1 MQTLSVHKLALL
13 LAFVMLAP
21 DLRAA
26 DLGFPESCIELMNVP
41 PKGITGHTISMRDS
55 VLFAFDHPN
64 RKHIPGEVSPFI
76 VWDSLTGK
84 WLAKLPAPREH
95 ALTWSFS
102 PDGTLLAIGIATNTR
117 VVQLWEVGSKDR
129 QGAPS
134 LRLIA
139 KLPQRHHRPILSDPR
154 REGHAGF
161 ADVVGLV
168 WTPDS
173 KTLLARHDTPKQ
185 EIQFWSRTDKPG
197 VWDES
202 DRETKWKPWAIV
214 EYEPQTTLHFTVSP
228 DNRSLAVLISH
239 EAHGERREGF
249 GQIFDLHTAEL
260 REEFQVKRPPRSP
273 SRTYDYRLKYSA
285 DSKTLAISDHRY
297 LALWD
302 TAPLKPRVEM
312 EKPDFLGESSEHP
325 HYHTAFLQNDR
336 WLLTMKSVSHDDRRR
351 FTGGLSQ
358 LQFRDTQSGE
368 LRREVGFPK
377 ELGLLDT
384 LESLPDGRVMTRF
397 AFLKKNRDFGVRY
410 FLWPHEDL
418 LRYAA
423 EHGSQPR

>member
-1 MQTLSVHKLALL
+1 MKSGSVHGVTAVLAAVALINC
-13 LAFVMLAP
+13 V
-21 DLRAA
+21 RAA
-26 DLGFPESCIELMNVP
+26 DLGFPETCVELANVSS
-41 PKGITGHTISMRDS
+41 KGLSSHTLSPRDS

-64 RKHIPGEVSPFI
+64 RKHIPGEVSPFV
-76 VWDSLTGK
+76 VWDSLTGQ
-84 WLAKLPAPREH
+84 WLAKLPAPQEH
-95 ALTWSFS
+95 ALNWSFS

-129 QGAPS
+129 QGVPS

-139 KLPQRHHRPILSDPR
+139 KLPQRYHRPILSDPR

-168 WTPDS
+168 WSPDS
-173 KTLLARHDTPKQ
+173 KTLLARHQTLKE
-185 EIQFWSRTDKPG
+185 EIQFWSRTDRPS

-228 DNRSLAVLISH
+228 DNRSLAALISH

-249 GQIFDLHTAEL
+249 GQIFELDTAKL
-260 REEFQVKRPPRSP
+260 REEFQVKRPPSNP
-273 SRTYDYRLKYSA
+273 SRTYDYRVKYSA

-302 TAPLKPRVEM
+302 TASLKPRVEM
-312 EKPDFLGESSEHP
+312 DKPDFLGESSEHP

-336 WLLTMKSVSHDDRRR
+336 WLLTMKGVSHNDRRR
-351 FTGGLSQ
+351 FTGGLNQ
-358 LQFRDTQSGE
+358 LQIRNAQTGE
-368 LRREVGFPK
+368 LRKEVRFPE

-397 AFLKKNRDFGVRY
+397 AFLKKNKDFGVRY
-410 FLWPHEDL
+410 FLWSHDDL
-418 LRYAA
+418 LRYAV
-423 EHGSQPR
+423 EHGSPPK